1 MNATLLHAPRALA
14 ATVAAFA
21 LAIVIALIASAA
33 IGTAPGATRP
43 APDAGSCQFA
53 ERRGLVADMGER
65 TARVAARRAAASP
78 PLRAIP
84 A

>member
-33 IGTAPGATRP
+33 IGTA
-43 APDAGSCQFA
+43 Q
-53 ERRGLVADMGER
+53 ERLGER
-65 TARVAARRAAASP
+65 PTSPTWANAPLASP
-78 PLRAIP
+78 LDALRQVRR
-84 A
+84 